1 MGFFQVEL
9 IYRPVDD
16 ISSGQSC
23 ILSGEEVRGNTVRR
37 KKNRKQDTLTELQP
51 GSLCRNPRFTRWEFR
66 NFLTRNGW
74 QAELAKCM

>member
-37 KKNRKQDTLTELQP
+37 KKTENRILLRNCNLEVSVETRVLLG
-51 GSLCRNPRFTRWEFR
+51 GSFATF
-66 NFLTRNGW
+66 
-74 QAELAKCM
+74 